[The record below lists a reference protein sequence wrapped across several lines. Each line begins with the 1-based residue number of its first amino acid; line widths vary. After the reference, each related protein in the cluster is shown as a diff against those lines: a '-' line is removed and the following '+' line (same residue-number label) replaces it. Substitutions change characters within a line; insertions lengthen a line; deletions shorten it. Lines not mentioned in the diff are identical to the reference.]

1 MKIMK
6 AALAALLVCGCAR
19 PDPAAVSGRMVAMFE
34 KMERT
39 GSYTMHVKK
48 TEDDARYEIFYE
60 TWKDKDEVYSYI
72 DSPWHR
78 IVSRFDTSHAKTVSG
93 KWSFDVFEVQS
104 IDQTEQARFRYLGNV
119 YEYVR
124 FPFLFDAESN
134 VDGLKDFFD
143 WTIEKDNTY
152 RATLQKKRIPELNEG
167 IVQEW
172 RDLGM
177 DLKTLDLKQCD
188 YTFHL
193 NGQGELVKAD
203 IVQDYTFSK
212 KNGEPES
219 HRVETEIGFAYDQ
232 GNEKVREQTKALLD
246 QELQIG
252 DNAPWDGEGIPQPA
266 GEFPLPKN
274 S

>member
-39 GSYTMHVKK
+39 ESYTMHVKV

-152 RATLQKKRIPELNEG
+152 RATLQKS
-167 IVQEW
+167 
-172 RDLGM
+172 
-177 DLKTLDLKQCD
+177 
-188 YTFHL
+188 
-193 NGQGELVKAD
+193 A
-203 IVQDYTFSK
+203 
-212 KNGEPES
+212 
-219 HRVETEIGFAYDQ
+219 
-232 GNEKVREQTKALLD
+232 
-246 QELQIG
+246 
-252 DNAPWDGEGIPQPA
+252 
-266 GEFPLPKN
+266 FPN
-274 S
+274 